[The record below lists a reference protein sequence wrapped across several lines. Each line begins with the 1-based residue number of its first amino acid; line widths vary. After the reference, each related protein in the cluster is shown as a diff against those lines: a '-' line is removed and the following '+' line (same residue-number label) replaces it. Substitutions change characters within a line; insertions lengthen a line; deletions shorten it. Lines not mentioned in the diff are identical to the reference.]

1 MRDLLV
7 GSREETTV
15 QLVRMTP
22 AWRTGWWSGVFF
34 MAGAVGWLLASPIG
48 SIPDEPSH
56 FVRAAAVVR
65 GQIDLPPS
73 ATRPGI
79 EEASVPAYVD
89 EVFGRTCYASRP
101 ELTADCDVTP
111 TRDPNE
117 TVDSVTTAGLNAPIF
132 YAVVGLPSKV
142 LSGDAALLSMRAMSA
157 LWCALVWGWAFASL
171 MRVSPSRFLA
181 LGSFL
186 AATPMLQYL
195 AGSVNPNGVEAVGAL
210 AVFAGLVA
218 MTRSAPGAAV
228 RGAPALVV
236 MGAVMVSSART
247 VGLLWIPIA
256 VGAALAMAERRR
268 VAELMRSRLTW
279 IVAGIS
285 AVPAIASVFWFLSQR
300 DDSAPGPI
308 AAPMTAPEAM
318 RQVVE
323 HSLSYA
329 RGYVGLFGWL
339 DTSLPTLAYV
349 AYGAVA
355 IALGG
360 LALVVSSGARRWA
373 VATLAMLIVVLPVGL
388 QGVLAPSVGFIWQGR
403 YLLAV
408 VVLVAVASV
417 LVLER
422 WVHEDRVAFRVV
434 GVSGVLIVLVSWGAF
449 VLAIR
454 RYTVGLRHPVI
465 DILGDTPWQP
475 PVPVAV
481 LVAMYGL
488 VVAAWGM
495 WALVNAAP
503 ARGDVVVT
511 GSKNTAG

>member
-1 MRDLLV
+1 M
-7 GSREETTV
+7 

-34 MAGAVGWLLASPIG
+34 LAGAVAWLLASPIG

-73 ATRPGI
+73 VARPGV

-89 EVFGRTCYASRP
+89 DVFGRTCYASRP
-101 ELTADCDVTP
+101 ELTAECDVTP
-111 TRDPNE
+111 TREPNE
-117 TVDSVTTAGLNAPIF
+117 TVHSVTTAGLNAPIF

-157 LWCALVWGWAFASL
+157 LWCALVWGWAFAAL
-171 MRVSPSRFLA
+171 MRVSSSRFLA
-181 LGSFL
+181 LGSLL

-218 MTRSAPGAAV
+218 MTRSAPGAV
-228 RGAPALVV
+228 GCGSPALVV

-256 VGAALAMAERRR
+256 VGAALAMAERHR
-268 VAELMRSRLTW
+268 VAELMRSRSTW
-279 IVAGIS
+279 MVAGLS
-285 AVPAIASVFWFLSQR
+285 ALPAIASVSWFLSQS

-308 AAPMTAPEAM
+308 AAPMTAFEAV
-318 RQVVE
+318 RLVAE

-339 DTSLPTLAYV
+339 DTPLPALAYV

-355 IALGG
+355 LTLGG
-360 LALVVSSGARRWA
+360 LALVASSGARRGA
-373 VATLAMLIVVLPVGL
+373 VAALVVLLIVLPVGL
-388 QGVLAPSVGFIWQGR
+388 QGALAPSVGFIWQGR

-408 VVLVAVASV
+408 VVLAAVASV

-422 WVHEDRVAFRVV
+422 WVHEDRVAFPLV
-434 GVSGVLIVLVSWGAF
+434 GASGAIIALVSWGAF
-449 VLAIR
+449 VLAMR
-454 RYTVGLRHPVI
+454 RYTVGLGHPVLEI
-465 DILGDTPWQP
+465 FGETPWQP
-475 PVPVAV
+475 PVPVAA
-481 LVAMYGL
+481 LVAVYGL
-488 VVAAWGM
+488 VAGAWGV
-495 WALVNAAP
+495 WALVNAGPAP
-503 ARGDVVVT
+503 GDVLVA
-511 GSKNTAG
+511 GPKSTAD